1 MNYKRENITS
11 QIPLFDTWNEW
22 TKNHQYNR
30 AALIGLGVYL
40 NSIEGT
46 LRQTRRSLAPSATG
60 QTAPGVVFYA
70 MANTNEA
77 VSANPHSIP
86 PGQNT
91 PKRSFAE
98 FASGLKTGKSV
109 SGTTLYE
116 DPTANPIAVF
126 GQPASVP
133 VFSWKAAPTKGHLM
147 GFARRDDD
155 TPLDTAVVT
164 IKNLET
170 GAVRSTATDGG
181 GFYGGVDLTPGQYLV
196 KAVLNNETLYSCGA
210 DVAAGAVTTADL
222 QPDATAPTL
231 NLTANPNRIFPP
243 NGQSVTVT
251 LSGVGSDMCSGLASI
266 SYVVT
271 DEYGTS
277 LSIPTRTLNGSSA
290 SWTDSLIVQARRRG
304 NDSDG
309 RLYRVTATITDVA
322 GNTSTSTT
330 DIVISH
336 DQRNK

>member
-1 MNYKRENITS
+1 
-11 QIPLFDTWNEW
+11 
-22 TKNHQYNR
+22 
-30 AALIGLGVYL
+30 
-40 NSIEGT
+40 
-46 LRQTRRSLAPSATG
+46 
-60 QTAPGVVFYA
+60 
-70 MANTNEA
+70 
-77 VSANPHSIP
+77 
-86 PGQNT
+86 
-91 PKRSFAE
+91 
-98 FASGLKTGKSV
+98 
-109 SGTTLYE
+109 
-116 DPTANPIAVF
+116 
-126 GQPASVP
+126 
-133 VFSWKAAPTKGHLM
+133 M